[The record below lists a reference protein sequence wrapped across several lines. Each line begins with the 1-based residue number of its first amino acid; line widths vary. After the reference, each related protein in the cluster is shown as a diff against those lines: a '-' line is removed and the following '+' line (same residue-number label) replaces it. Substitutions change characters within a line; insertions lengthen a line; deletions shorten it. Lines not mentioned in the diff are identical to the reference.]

1 MDPQDLSGALSHEE
15 LLRRWPKDA
24 YGDPEE
30 PAFLA
35 NLREDGGLW
44 AEMTASRLEACG
56 IPVLRQYPWGGAA
69 VRLYL
74 GTAHSGVDLYVPA
87 SRLDEAR
94 QLLEPVPEEDAPAP

>member
-30 PAFLA
+30 PAFLV

-74 GTAHSGVDLYVPA
+74 GTAHSGVDLYVPV

>member
-15 LLRRWPKDA
+15 LLRCWPRDEF
-24 YGDPEE
+24 DQPEE

-35 NLREDGGLW
+35 NIREDGGLS
-44 AEMTASRLEACG
+44 AQMAVTQLEAYG
-56 IPVLRQYPWGGAA
+56 IPVLRQYPWGGAV

-74 GTAHSGVDLYVPA
+74 GTTRSGVDLYVPA

-94 QLLEPVPEEDAPAP
+94 QLLEAVPEDGP

>member
-1 MDPQDLSGALSHEE
+1 MDLQDLSGALSHEE

-44 AEMTASRLEACG
+44 AEMTASRPEACG